1 MRIGKRIRQVLPDFG
16 VPAVMPATEPYPRR
30 LIEVDLPIAAVSDHA
45 RDGRSVHHGHITAIH
60 IWWAR
65 KPLPS
70 CRAAALAASLIDPLD
85 PACPESFKASARDV
99 LGQLYGAKIDEEE
112 ALRRGLLRL
121 VSDFASWQRAT
132 DPAFRDAARTLA
144 ASAHASLFESGPAF
158 LADPFCGGG
167 SIPLEGL
174 RLGATSYASDLN
186 PVATLISKVT
196 LEYVQRFGDKLFAEV
211 ERWGAQITR
220 QAKEELQR
228 FYPVA
233 LGQTPIAYISFRRIQ
248 CEGPTCGADVVLT
261 SKFHL
266 VRRGER
272 SIGLR
277 LASWDHLT
285 PRFEIAEGNLRS
297 FPEPTVR
304 RGAATCL
311 KCGYTIPVERVR
323 EQLTARSGGAP
334 SALLVAVAVGGPSGE
349 RSFRTPTDEDRAALV
364 AASKAVDELERA
376 ESGGLAELPN
386 EPLPPIGT
394 LGFRVQRYG
403 MVRWRDLFTPRQLLT
418 ITTLVRLVRDAMPE
432 DRAPN
437 GLGVAVR
444 SCLALAVDR
453 LCDHQNTGCSWNPSG
468 SALPHLFTRQALP
481 IIWDYGEANPL
492 ASSSGSWAGAV
503 EHVVRG
509 LRNAHVD
516 NHGADVGMA
525 SASHHPLPTDC
536 AHILITDPPYYDAIP
551 YADLSDFFYVWL
563 RRMLAADHPEL
574 FKTALVPRENEAIV
588 NPVAG
593 KDREYYRRIM
603 TEALAEAR
611 RVTRPDGIGVIIF
624 AHKSTSGWEDLLA
637 AMIDA
642 GWIITASWPIDTE
655 NATRLRARNSAVLG
669 SSIHL
674 VCRPR
679 EHRDGTLV
687 TETVGDWRDILSAL
701 PKRIAEWMPRLAR
714 EGIVGA
720 DAIFACLGPALE
732 LFSRFARVEKVS
744 GAVVPLEEYLEQVWA
759 TVSREALAMIFDEA
773 ETAGLEEDARITAM
787 WLWTLAGPGASASP
801 DGAEDEGA
809 TDDDAT
815 SEAGFSL
822 EYDAARKIAQ
832 GLGARL
838 EALAH
843 VVEVK
848 GETAR
853 LVAVAER
860 AKYLFGGAD
869 AAPVPKRAAKKVQL
883 SLFAE
888 LDQVA
893 EAQGWGEV
901 GAPKAGATTLDRVHQ
916 AMLLFASG
924 RGEAL
929 KRFLV
934 QEGVGQGLLFWKLG
948 QSFSALYPSGSD
960 EKRWIDGVLARK
972 KGLGFG

>member
-1 MRIGKRIRQVLPDFG
+1 MS
-16 VPAVMPATEPYPRR
+16 PAAATYPRR
-30 LIEVDLPIAAVSDHA
+30 LIEVDLPIAQVSECA

-70 CRAAALAASLIDPLD
+70 CRATSLAAALLDPAD
-85 PACPESFKASARDV
+85 PACPEEFRVRTREV
-99 LGQLYGAKIDEEE
+99 LGQLYGTRSTTAEDGES
-112 ALRRGLLRL
+112 LRRGLLRL
-121 VSDFASWQRAT
+121 VSDFASWQRAG
-132 DPAFRDAARTLA
+132 DQAFREAARALA
-144 ASAHASLFESGPAF
+144 SSAHAALFGGHGPAL

-174 RLGATSYASDLN
+174 RLGASAYASDLN

-196 LEYVQRFGDKLFAEV
+196 LEYVQRLGERLFTEV
-211 ERWGAQITR
+211 ERWGAVLGEQAR
-220 QAKEELQR
+220 QVLHR
-228 FYPVA
+228 FYPVVN
-233 LGQTPIAYISFRRIQ
+233 GQTPVVYMSFRRIQ
-248 CEGPTCGADVVLT
+248 CEGPKCGADVVLT

-266 VRRGER
+266 IRRGNR
-272 SIGLR
+272 SVGLR
-277 LASWDHLT
+277 LVGWDGPT

-311 KCGYTIPVERVR
+311 RCGYTIPVERVR
-323 EQLTARSGGAP
+323 EQLAARSGGAG
-334 SALLVAVAVGGPSGE
+334 SALLVAVAVGGMAGE
-349 RSFRTPTDEDRAALV
+349 RSFRQPTKEDLTAV
-364 AASKAVDELERA
+364 AAASEALRELERPD
-376 ESGGLAELPN
+376 SNGLSILPN

-418 ITTLVRLVRDAMPE
+418 ITTLVRLVRDAMPD
-432 DRAPN
+432 DREPN

-453 LCDHQNTGCSWNPSG
+453 LCDYQNTGCSWNPSG

-492 ASSSGSWAGAV
+492 ASSSGSWSGAV
-503 EHVVRG
+503 EHIVRG
-509 LRNAHVD
+509 LKNARVD
-516 NHGADVGMA
+516 SHGADVGMA

-536 AHILITDPPYYDAIP
+536 AHLLVTDPPYYDAIP

-563 RRMLAADHPEL
+563 RRMLGTDHPEL
-574 FKTALVPRENEAIV
+574 FRTELVPRDNECIV

-603 TEALAEAR
+603 TAALAEAR

-637 AMIDA
+637 AMLDA

-655 NATRLRARNSAVLG
+655 NASRLRARNSAVLG

-679 EHRDGTLV
+679 EYRDGRLITD
-687 TETVGDWRDILSAL
+687 TVGDWRDILAAL

-714 EGIVGA
+714 EGVVGA

-732 LFSRFARVEKVS
+732 LFSQYARVEKVS
-744 GAVVPLEEYLEQVWA
+744 GQVVQLEEYLEHVWA
-759 TVSREALAMIFDEA
+759 AVSREALSMIFDEA

-787 WLWTLAGPGASASP
+787 WLWTLASPGRGASAS
-801 DGAEDEGA
+801 DSVAS
-809 TDDDAT
+809 TDDTPTGEEAGSSDAL
-815 SEAGFSL
+815 ADGFSL

-838 EALAH
+838 DELSH

-848 GETAR
+848 GDEAR
-853 LVAVAER
+853 LLPVAER
-860 AKYLFGGAD
+860 TRYLFGKGEAL
-869 AAPVPKRAAKKVQL
+869 PAAKKAARTQL
-883 SLFAE
+883 ALFANLE
-888 LDQVA
+888 QAA
-893 EAQGWGEV
+893 EAQGWGEA
-901 GAPKAGATTLDRVHQ
+901 GAPKAGTTMLDRVHQ
-916 AMLLFASG
+916 AMLLFGWG
-924 RGEAL
+924 RGDAL

-934 QEGVGQGLLFWKLG
+934 EEGVGKQPQFWKLA
-948 QSFSALYPSGSD
+948 QSLSALYPSGTD
-960 EKRWIDGVLARK
+960 EKRWVDGVLARK

>member
-1 MRIGKRIRQVLPDFG
+1 ML
-16 VPAVMPATEPYPRR
+16 ATETYPRR
-30 LIEVDLPIAAVSDHA
+30 LIEVDLPIAQVSEHA
-45 RDGRSVHHGHITAIH
+45 RNGRSVHHGHITAIH

-70 CRAAALAASLIDPLD
+70 CRAAALAALLIDPLD
-85 PACPESFKASARDV
+85 PACPDAFKAQARDV
-99 LGQLYGAKIDEEE
+99 LGQLYGTPFSGDGEP
-112 ALRRGLLRL
+112 LRRGLLRL

-144 ASAHASLFESGPAF
+144 SSAHASLFDSGPSF

-196 LEYVQRFGDKLFAEV
+196 LEYVQQFGEQLFTEV
-211 ERWGAQITR
+211 ARWGTQITKQSR
-220 QAKEELQR
+220 EELQQ
-228 FYPVA
+228 FYPVGTGA
-233 LGQTPIAYISFRRIQ
+233 GAQMPVAYISFRRIQ
-248 CEGPTCGADVVLT
+248 CEGPRCGADVVLT

-266 VRRGER
+266 SRRGER
-272 SIGLR
+272 TIGLK
-277 LASWDHLT
+277 LAGWDGPT
-285 PRFEIAEGNLRS
+285 PRFEIAEGGLRS

-311 KCGYTIPVERVR
+311 KCGYTIPVEHVR

-334 SALLVAVAVGGPSGE
+334 SALLVAVALGGASGE
-349 RSFRTPTDEDRAALV
+349 RSFRAPTDEDRAALDAATKGV
-364 AASKAVDELERA
+364 AELER
-376 ESGGLAELPN
+376 SQGDELPS
-386 EPLPPIGT
+386 EPLPPVGT

-418 ITTLVRLVRDAMPE
+418 LTTLARLVREAMPE
-432 DRAPN
+432 DRTPN

-453 LCDHQNTGCSWNPSG
+453 LCDYQNTGCSWNPSG

-492 ASSSGSWAGAV
+492 ASSSGSWSGAV

-509 LRNAHVD
+509 LRNAHVTAGGY
-516 NHGADVGMA
+516 GADVGMA

-563 RRMLAADHPEL
+563 RRMLGSDHPEL

-588 NPVAG
+588 NSVAG
-593 KDREYYRRIM
+593 KDRDYYRRIM
-603 TEALAEAR
+603 TAALAEAR

-655 NATRLRARNSAVLG
+655 NASRLRARNSAVLG

-679 EHRDGTLV
+679 EHRDGRLIV
-687 TETVGDWRDILSAL
+687 DTVGDWRDILSAL
-701 PKRIAEWMPRLAR
+701 PTRIAEWMSRLAR
-714 EGIVGA
+714 DGIVGT
-720 DAIFACLGPALE
+720 DAIFACVGPALE
-732 LFSRFARVEKVS
+732 LFSRYARVEKVS
-744 GAVVPLEEYLEQVWA
+744 GTIVPLEEYLHQVWA
-759 TVSREALAMIFDEA
+759 TISREALAMIFDEA
-773 ETAGLEEDARITAM
+773 ETPGLEEDARITAM
-787 WLWTLAGPGASASP
+787 WLWALADPESSVASP
-801 DGAEDEGA
+801 TGDDERTRDDESADGEGA
-809 TDDDAT
+809 LP
-815 SEAGFSL
+815 GFSL
-822 EYDAARKIAQ
+822 EYDAAHRIAQ
-832 GLGARL
+832 ALGSRL
-838 EALAH
+838 EALDH
-843 VVEVK
+843 VVEVR
-848 GETAR
+848 GEVAR
-853 LVAVAER
+853 LLAVAER
-860 AKYLFGGAD
+860 TKYLFGGAD
-869 AAPVPKRAAKKVQL
+869 AVSAPKRSATKKYTSPSVELEHAAR
-883 SLFAE
+883 E
-888 LDQVA
+888 
-893 EAQGWGEV
+893 QGWGDV
-901 GAPKAGATTLDRVHQ
+901 GSPKPGTTSLDRVHQ

-934 QEGVGQGLLFWKLG
+934 QEGVGQGRLFWKLA
-948 QSFSALYPSGSD
+948 QSLSALYPSGSD
-960 EKRWIDGVLARK
+960 EKRWVDGVLARK

>member
-1 MRIGKRIRQVLPDFG
+1 MSV
-16 VPAVMPATEPYPRR
+16 AAETYPRR
-30 LIEVDLPIAAVSDHA
+30 LIEVDLPITTVSEHA

-70 CRAAALAASLIDPLD
+70 CRAVTLAALLIDPLD
-85 PACPESFKASARDV
+85 PACPEAFKTIARDV
-99 LGQLYGAKIDEEE
+99 LDRLYKTNVARDDES
-112 ALRRGLLRL
+112 LRRSLLRL

-132 DPAFRDAARTLA
+132 DPAFQHAARTLA
-144 ASAHASLFESGPAF
+144 SSAHSSLFESEPWF

-174 RLGATSYASDLN
+174 RLGAMVYASDLN

-196 LEYVQRFGDKLFAEV
+196 LEYVQRFGDRLFAEV
-211 ERWGAQITR
+211 ERWGALITR

-228 FYPVA
+228 FYPVVD
-233 LGQTPIAYISFRRIQ
+233 GQIPIAYISFRRIQ
-248 CEGPTCGADVVLT
+248 CEGPRCGADVVLT

-266 VRRGER
+266 SRRGER

-277 LASWDHLT
+277 LAGWDGQT
-285 PRFEIAEGNLRS
+285 PRFEIVEGNLRS

-323 EQLTARSGGAP
+323 EQLSARSGGAP
-334 SALLVAVAVGGPSGE
+334 SALLVAVALGGPSGE
-349 RSFRTPTDEDRAALV
+349 RSFRAPTDEDLAALA
-364 AASKAVDELERA
+364 AASKAVYEIERA
-376 ESGGLAELPN
+376 GGDGLSDLPN
-386 EPLPPIGT
+386 ESLPPIGT

-418 ITTLVRLVRDAMPE
+418 ITTLVRFVREAMSE
-432 DRAPN
+432 DRTPN

-453 LCDHQNTGCSWNPSG
+453 LCDYQNTACSWNPSG
-468 SALPHLFTRQALP
+468 STLPHLFTRQALP

-516 NHGADVGMA
+516 THGADVGMA

-536 AHILITDPPYYDAIP
+536 AHLLVTDPPYYDAIP

-588 NPVAG
+588 NPVTG
-593 KDREYYRRIM
+593 KDRDYYCRIM
-603 TEALAEAR
+603 TAALAEAR

-624 AHKSTSGWEDLLA
+624 AHKSTTGWEDLLE
-637 AMIDA
+637 AMIEA

-655 NATRLRARNSAVLG
+655 NASRLRARNSAVFG
-669 SSIHL
+669 PSIHL

-679 EHRDGTLV
+679 EHRDGRLV
-687 TETVGDWRDILSAL
+687 TDTVGDWRDILSAL
-701 PKRIAEWMPRLAR
+701 PKRIAEWMPRLVR
-714 EGIVGA
+714 GGIVGS

-732 LFSRFARVEKVS
+732 IFSRFARVEKVS
-744 GAVVPLEEYLEQVWA
+744 GALVRLEEYLEQVWA
-759 TVSREALAMIFDEA
+759 TVFREALAMIFNEA
-773 ETAGLEEDARITAM
+773 ETAGLEEDARLTAM
-787 WLWTLAGPGASASP
+787 WLWTLAGPASSATSKES
-801 DGAEDEGA
+801 EDEGA
-809 TDDDAT
+809 VDDDAG
-815 SEAGFSL
+815 SETVLAGFSL
-822 EYDAARKIAQ
+822 ECDVARKIAR
-832 GLGARL
+832 GLGARI
-838 EALAH
+838 EALDH

-853 LVAVAER
+853 LLAVAER
-860 AKYLFGGAD
+860 AKHLFGSAD
-869 AAPVPKRAAKKVQL
+869 APPSPKRSSKRKQMT
-883 SLFAE
+883 LFAE
-888 LDQVA
+888 LQQA
-893 EAQGWGEV
+893 AAAQGWDDV

-916 AMLLFASG
+916 AMLLFVSG
-924 RGEAL
+924 RGETL
-929 KRFLV
+929 RRFLM
-934 QEGVGQGLLFWKLG
+934 QESVGQSPLFWKLAR
-948 QSFSALYPSGSD
+948 SLSALYPNGSE
-960 EKRWIDGVLARK
+960 EKRWSEGVLAHR
-972 KGLGFG
+972 KGLGFE

>member
-1 MRIGKRIRQVLPDFG
+1 MSDG
-16 VPAVMPATEPYPRR
+16 AETYPRR
-30 LIEVDLPIAAVSDHA
+30 LIEVDLPIAQVSACA

-85 PACPESFKASARDV
+85 PACPEAFKIRARDV
-99 LGQLYGAKIDEEE
+99 LGQLYGAKIEDDGDG
-112 ALRRGLLRL
+112 LRRGLLRF
-121 VSDFASWQRAT
+121 VADFASWRRAN
-132 DPAFRDAARTLA
+132 DPAFREAARTLVS
-144 ASAHASLFESGPAF
+144 SAHASLFESGPAF

-174 RLGATSYASDLN
+174 RLGISAYASELN
-186 PVATLISKVT
+186 PVATLISKIT
-196 LEYVQRFGDKLFAEV
+196 LEYAQRFGDRLFNDV
-211 ERWGAQITR
+211 QRCGVQIAQR
-220 QAKEELQR
+220 ARDELQR
-228 FYPVA
+228 FYPVVD
-233 LGQTPIAYISFRRIQ
+233 GQVPVAYISFRRIQ
-248 CEGPTCGADVVLT
+248 CEGPRCGADVVLT

-266 VRRGER
+266 ARRGER

-277 LASWDHLT
+277 LASWDGPT
-285 PRFEIAEGNLRS
+285 PRFEIAEGNARL

-311 KCGYTIPVERVR
+311 KCGYTHPVERVR
-323 EQLTARSGGAP
+323 DQLSARHGGAP
-334 SALLVAVAVGGPSGE
+334 SALLVAVALGGPSGE
-349 RSFRTPTDEDRAALV
+349 RSFRVPTDDDHAALARAAEAV
-364 AASKAVDELERA
+364 ASRERL
-376 ESGGLAELPN
+376 GRDGLSELPN
-386 EPLPPIGT
+386 EALPPIGT

-418 ITTLVRLVRDAMPE
+418 ITTLVRLVRETLPD
-432 DRAPN
+432 DRTPN

-453 LCDHQNTGCSWNPSG
+453 LCDYQNTGCSWNPSG

-492 ASSSGSWAGAV
+492 ASSSGSWSGAV
-503 EHVVRG
+503 DHVVRG
-509 LRNAHVD
+509 LRNARVD
-516 NHGADVGMA
+516 TRGADVGMA

-536 AHILITDPPYYDAIP
+536 AHLLVTDPPYYDAIP

-574 FKTALVPRENEAIV
+574 FKTELVPREDEAIV

-593 KDREYYRRIM
+593 KDRDYYRRIM
-603 TEALAEAR
+603 TAALAEAR

-624 AHKSTSGWEDLLA
+624 AHKSTTGWEDLLA

-655 NATRLRARNSAVLG
+655 NASRLRARNSAVLG

-679 EHRDGTLV
+679 EHRDGSLV
-687 TETVGDWRDILSAL
+687 TDTVGDWRDILAAL
-701 PKRIAEWMPRLAR
+701 PRRIGEWMPRLAR

-744 GAVVPLEEYLEQVWA
+744 GTVVPLEEYLEQVWA

-787 WLWTLAGPGASASP
+787 WLWTLAGSGAS
-801 DGAEDEGA
+801 G
-809 TDDDAT
+809 T
-815 SEAGFSL
+815 SEASEEEAPSDEDASDGALPGFSL

-838 EALAH
+838 EALDH

-853 LVAVAER
+853 LLAVSER
-860 AKYLFGGAD
+860 AKHLFGASDGAQ
-869 AAPVPKRAAKKVQL
+869 ALRRSTKKKQMP
-883 SLFAE
+883 LFAD
-888 LDQVA
+888 LDHAA
-893 EAQGWGEV
+893 EAQGWGNA
-901 GAPKAGATTLDRVHQ
+901 GAPIAGATTLDRVHQ

-924 RGEAL
+924 RGDAL
-929 KRFLV
+929 KRFV
-934 QEGVGQGLLFWKLG
+934 MQDGVGHGPLFWKLA
-948 QSFSALYPSGSD
+948 QSFSALYPAGSD
-960 EKRWIDGVLARK
+960 EKRWVDGVLARK

>member
-1 MRIGKRIRQVLPDFG
+1 MN
-16 VPAVMPATEPYPRR
+16 AVAETYPRR
-30 LIEVDLPIAAVSDHA
+30 LIEVDLPIASVSEHA
-45 RDGRSVHHGHITAIH
+45 RNGRSVHHGHITAIH

-85 PACPESFKASARDV
+85 PACPEAFKTSAREV
-99 LGQLYGAKIDEEE
+99 LSQLYGMTFDNDGEG
-112 ALRRGLLRL
+112 LRRGLLRL
-121 VSDFASWQRAT
+121 VSDFASWKRAT
-132 DPAFRDAARTLA
+132 DAVFLDAARTLA
-144 ASAHASLFESGPAF
+144 SSAHASLFESGPSF

-186 PVATLISKVT
+186 PVATLISKVS

-211 ERWGAQITR
+211 ERCGEQITR

-228 FYPVA
+228 FYPVID
-233 LGQTPIAYISFRRIQ
+233 GQMPIAYISFRRIQ
-248 CEGPTCGADVVLT
+248 CEGPKCGADVVLT

-266 VRRGER
+266 SRRGER

-277 LASWDHLT
+277 LAGWDGPT
-285 PRFEIAEGNLRS
+285 PLFEIAEGNLSS

-304 RGAATCL
+304 RGASTCL

-323 EQLTARSGGAP
+323 EQLSARSGGAP

-349 RSFRTPTDEDRAALV
+349 RSFRAPTDEDHAALA
-364 AASKAVDELERA
+364 AASKAVAKLDRA
-376 ESGGLAELPN
+376 GTDGLSELPN

-418 ITTLVRLVRDAMPE
+418 ITTLVRLVRETMPE
-432 DRAPN
+432 DRTPS

-453 LCDHQNTGCSWNPSG
+453 LCDYQNTGCSWNPSG

-516 NHGADVGMA
+516 THGADVGMA

-563 RRMLAADHPEL
+563 RRMLASDHPEL

-593 KDREYYRRIM
+593 KDRDYYRRIM
-603 TEALAEAR
+603 TAALGEAR

-655 NATRLRARNSAVLG
+655 NASRLRARNSAVLG

-679 EHRDGTLV
+679 EHRDGRLV
-687 TETVGDWRDILSAL
+687 TDTVGDWRDILSAL

-773 ETAGLEEDARITAM
+773 ETTGLEEDARITAM
-787 WLWTLAGPGASASP
+787 WLWTLAGTGSSASS
-801 DGAEDEGA
+801 DGSEDEGPA
-809 TDDDAT
+809 DDDGLD
-815 SEAGFSL
+815 SEAALAGFSL

-838 EALAH
+838 EALDH

-848 GETAR
+848 GVTAR
-853 LVAVAER
+853 LFAVAER
-860 AKYLFGGAD
+860 TKYLFGGAD
-869 AAPVPKRAAKKVQL
+869 AAPVPKRSTKKKQL
-883 SLFAE
+883 TLFAE
-888 LDQVA
+888 LEQAA
-893 EAQGWGEV
+893 EAQGWGDV
-901 GAPKAGATTLDRVHQ
+901 GAPRAGATTLDRVHQ

-929 KRFLV
+929 RRFLV
-934 QEGVGQGLLFWKLG
+934 QEGVGQGPLFWKLA
-948 QSFSALYPSGSD
+948 QSLSALYPGGCD
-960 EKRWIDGVLARK
+960 EKRWVDGVLARK

>member
-1 MRIGKRIRQVLPDFG
+1 ML
-16 VPAVMPATEPYPRR
+16 ATETYPRR
-30 LIEVDLPIAAVSDHA
+30 LIEVDLPIATVSGHA

-70 CRAAALAASLIDPLD
+70 CRAALLAASLIDPLD
-85 PACPESFKASARDV
+85 PGCPAAFKQQARNV
-99 LGQLYGAKIDEEE
+99 LGQLYGMDLEADGE

-121 VSDFASWQRAT
+121 VADFAAWQRAT
-132 DPAFRDAARTLA
+132 DPAFRHAARALA
-144 ASAHASLFESGPAF
+144 SSAHAALFETGPSF

-196 LEYVQRFGDKLFAEV
+196 LEYVQRFGETLFTEV
-211 ERWGAQITR
+211 ERWGAEIAR
-220 QAKEELQR
+220 EVNEDLR
-228 FYPVA
+228 HLYPVVD
-233 LGQTPIAYISFRRIQ
+233 GQQPVAYISFRRIQ
-248 CEGPTCGADVVLT
+248 CEGPRCGADVVLT

-266 VRRGER
+266 SRRGDR
-272 SIGLR
+272 SVGLR
-277 LASWDHLT
+277 LVGWDGPT
-285 PRFEIAEGNLRS
+285 PRFEITEGNLRA
-297 FPEPTVR
+297 FPDPTVR

-311 KCGYTIPVERVR
+311 KCGYTIPVEHVR
-323 EQLTARSGGAP
+323 EQLSSRAGGAA
-334 SALLVAVAVGGPSGE
+334 SSLLVAVAVDGSSGE
-349 RSFRTPTDEDRAALV
+349 RLFRAPADVDYAALLT
-364 AASKAVDELERA
+364 ASKSLAQLETA
-376 ESGGLAELPN
+376 EGDGLSELPN
-386 EPLPPIGT
+386 ESLPPIGT

-418 ITTLVRLVRDAMPE
+418 ITTLVRLVREAMPN

-453 LCDHQNTGCSWNPSG
+453 LCDYQNTGCSWNPSG

-509 LRNAHVD
+509 LRNAHVTAPGSPQGE
-516 NHGADVGMA
+516 HGADVGLA

-551 YADLSDFFYVWL
+551 YGDLSDFFYVWL

-574 FKTALVPRENEAIV
+574 FKTTLVPRENEAIV

-593 KDREYYRRIM
+593 KDRGYYRRIM
-603 TEALAEAR
+603 TAALAEAR
-611 RVTRPDGIGVIIF
+611 RVTRPDGVGVIIF

-655 NATRLRARNSAVLG
+655 NASRLRARNSAVLG

-679 EHRDGTLV
+679 EHRDGRLITD
-687 TETVGDWRDILSAL
+687 TVGDWRDILAAL
-701 PKRIAEWMPRLAR
+701 PKRISEWMPRLAR

-759 TVSREALAMIFDEA
+759 AVSREALSMIFNEA

-787 WLWTLAGPGASASP
+787 WLWTLAGAAAASSEGTEDADSI
-801 DGAEDEGA
+801 DEGA
-809 TDDDAT
+809 GGDSAM
-815 SEAGFSL
+815 AGFSL

-838 EALAH
+838 EALNQ

-848 GETAR
+848 GATAR

-860 AKYLFGGAD
+860 ANVLFGGTD
-869 AAPVPKRAAKKVQL
+869 AVQAPRRASKKRQM

-888 LDQVA
+888 LD
-893 EAQGWGEV
+893 EAARSQGWGDV
-901 GAPKAGATTLDRVHQ
+901 GTPRAGATTLDRVHQ

-934 QEGVGQGLLFWKLG
+934 DEGVGQGPLFWKLA
-948 QSFSALYPSGSD
+948 QSLSALYPSGSD
-960 EKRWIDGVLARK
+960 EKRWVDGVLARK
-972 KGLGFG
+972 KGFGFG

>member
-1 MRIGKRIRQVLPDFG
+1 MM
-16 VPAVMPATEPYPRR
+16 AATETYPRR
-30 LIEVDLPIAAVSDHA
+30 LIEVDLPIAAVSEHA

-85 PACPESFKASARDV
+85 PACPEVFKTSAREV
-99 LGQLYGAKIDEEE
+99 LGQLYGTKVDGDGEG
-112 ALRRGLLRL
+112 LRRGLLRL

-132 DPAFRDAARTLA
+132 DPAFRGAARKLVSA
-144 ASAHASLFESGPAF
+144 AHASLFDSGPPL

-196 LEYVQRFGDKLFAEV
+196 LEYVQRFGEQLFAEV
-211 ERWGAQITR
+211 ERWGVQITQR
-220 QAKEELQR
+220 AKDELQR
-228 FYPVA
+228 FYPVVD
-233 LGQTPIAYISFRRIQ
+233 GRVPVAYISFRRIQ
-248 CEGPTCGADVVLT
+248 CEGPKCGADVVLT

-266 VRRGER
+266 SRRGER

-277 LASWDHLT
+277 LAGWSGPT

-323 EQLTARSGGAP
+323 EQLSARSGGAP
-334 SALLVAVAVGGPSGE
+334 SALLVAVALGGSTGE
-349 RSFRTPTDEDRAALV
+349 RSFRAPTDEDRAALA
-364 AASKAVDELERA
+364 AASKAVAKLDGA
-376 ESGGLAELPN
+376 GSDGLSELPN
-386 EPLPPIGT
+386 ESLPPIGT

-418 ITTLVRLVRDAMPE
+418 ITALVRLVREAMPE

-453 LCDHQNTGCSWNPSG
+453 LCDYQNTGCSWNPSG

-503 EHVVRG
+503 QHVIRG

-516 NHGADVGMA
+516 THGADVGMA

-536 AHILITDPPYYDAIP
+536 AHLLVTDPPYYDAIP

-574 FKTALVPRENEAIV
+574 FQTDLVPRENEAIV
-588 NPVAG
+588 NPIAG
-593 KDREYYRRIM
+593 KDRDYYRRIM
-603 TEALAEAR
+603 TAALAEAR

-655 NATRLRARNSAVLG
+655 NASRLRARNSAVLG

-679 EHRDGTLV
+679 EHRDGRLV
-687 TETVGDWRDILSAL
+687 TDTVGDWRDILSAL

-744 GAVVPLEEYLEQVWA
+744 GAIVPLEEYLEQVWA

-773 ETAGLEEDARITAM
+773 ETTGLEEDARITAM
-787 WLWTLAGPGASASP
+787 WLWTLAGPGSSTP
-801 DGAEDEGA
+801 SDGSEDERAAEDDN
-809 TDDDAT
+809 TDNEAAL
-815 SEAGFSL
+815 AGFCL

-838 EALAH
+838 EALDH
-843 VVEVK
+843 VVEVR

-853 LVAVAER
+853 LLAVAER
-860 AKYLFGGAD
+860 AKYLFGGAE
-869 AAPVPKRAAKKVQL
+869 AAPAPKRSSKKKQMT
-883 SLFAE
+883 LFAE
-888 LDQVA
+888 LEEAA
-893 EAQGWGEV
+893 EAQGWGDV

-934 QEGVGQGLLFWKLG
+934 QEGVGQGPLFWKLA

-960 EKRWIDGVLARK
+960 EKRWVDGVLARK

>member
-1 MRIGKRIRQVLPDFG
+1 ML
-16 VPAVMPATEPYPRR
+16 AAETYPRR
-30 LIEVDLPIAAVSDHA
+30 LIEVDLPIATVSQHA

-85 PACPESFKASARDV
+85 PACPESFKTSAREV
-99 LGQLYGAKIDEEE
+99 LGQLYGTTLNGDGA

-121 VSDFASWQRAT
+121 VSDFASWRRAT

-144 ASAHASLFESGPAF
+144 SSAHASLFEGGPPF

-211 ERWGAQITR
+211 ERWGAQIMR
-220 QAKEELQR
+220 HAKDELQR
-228 FYPVA
+228 FYPVVD
-233 LGQTPIAYISFRRIQ
+233 GRMPVAYISFRRIQ
-248 CEGPTCGADVVLT
+248 CEGPKCGADVVLT

-266 VRRGER
+266 SRRGER

-277 LASWDHLT
+277 VAGWDGST
-285 PRFEIAEGNLRS
+285 PRFEIADGNLRS

-323 EQLTARSGGAP
+323 EQLSARLGGAP
-334 SALLVAVAVGGPSGE
+334 SALLVAVAVGGPAGE
-349 RSFRTPTDEDRAALV
+349 RSFRAASEQDRAALAAAAGAV
-364 AASKAVDELERA
+364 AELERA
-376 ESGGLAELPN
+376 GIDGLSELPN
-386 EPLPPIGT
+386 ESLPPIGT

-418 ITTLVRLVRDAMPE
+418 ITTLVRLVREAMPE
-432 DRAPN
+432 DRTPN

-453 LCDHQNTGCSWNPSG
+453 LCDYQNTGCSWNPSG

-516 NHGADVGMA
+516 THGADVGMA

-603 TEALAEAR
+603 TAALAEAR

-655 NATRLRARNSAVLG
+655 NASRLRARNSAVLG

-679 EHRDGTLV
+679 EHRDGRLV
-687 TETVGDWRDILSAL
+687 TDTVGDWRDILSAL

-744 GAVVPLEEYLEQVWA
+744 GAIVPLEEYLEQVWA
-759 TVSREALAMIFDEA
+759 TVSREALAMIFNEA
-773 ETAGLEEDARITAM
+773 ETTGLEEDARITAM
-787 WLWTLAGPGASASP
+787 WLWTLAGPGSSTASDPSEEEGPSDHGEDA
-801 DGAEDEGA
+801 DGAL
-809 TDDDAT
+809 
-815 SEAGFSL
+815 AGFSL

-838 EALAH
+838 EALEH
-843 VVEVK
+843 VAEVR
-848 GETAR
+848 GEAAR
-853 LVAVAER
+853 LLAVAER
-860 AKYLFGGAD
+860 TKYLFGGD
-869 AAPVPKRAAKKVQL
+869 AVPAAKRTSKKKQM
-883 SLFAE
+883 SLFSE
-888 LDQVA
+888 LDQAA
-893 EAQGWGEV
+893 EAQGWGDV
-901 GAPKAGATTLDRVHQ
+901 GAPRVGATTLDRVHQ

-934 QEGVGQGLLFWKLG
+934 QEGVGQGPLFWKLA

-960 EKRWIDGVLARK
+960 EKRWVDGVLARK

>member
-1 MRIGKRIRQVLPDFG
+1 MM
-16 VPAVMPATEPYPRR
+16 AATETYPRR
-30 LIEVDLPIAAVSDHA
+30 LIEVDLPIATVSEHA

-70 CRAAALAASLIDPLD
+70 CRAAALAALLIDPLD
-85 PACPESFKASARDV
+85 PACPEAFKTSARDV
-99 LGQLYGAKIDEEE
+99 LGQLYGTRVDGDDEG
-112 ALRRGLLRL
+112 LRRGLLRL

-132 DPAFRDAARTLA
+132 DPAYRDAARTLA
-144 ASAHASLFESGPAF
+144 SSAHASLFESGPSF

-174 RLGATSYASDLN
+174 RLGAASYASDLN

-196 LEYVQRFGDKLFAEV
+196 LEYVQRFGDKLFAAV
-211 ERWGAQITR
+211 GQWGARITQ
-220 QAKEELQR
+220 QAKQELQR
-228 FYPVA
+228 FYPVVD
-233 LGQTPIAYISFRRIQ
+233 GQMPVAYISFRRIQ
-248 CEGPTCGADVVLT
+248 CEGPKCGADVVLT

-266 VRRGER
+266 SRRGER

-277 LASWDHLT
+277 LAGWDGPT

-297 FPEPTVR
+297 FLGPTVR

-323 EQLTARSGGAP
+323 EQLSTRSGGAP
-334 SALLVAVAVGGPSGE
+334 SALLVAVALGGPSGE
-349 RSFRTPTDEDRAALV
+349 RSFRAPTDEDRAALA
-364 AASKAVDELERA
+364 AASNAVAELERTR
-376 ESGGLAELPN
+376 SDDLPG

-418 ITTLVRLVRDAMPE
+418 LTTLARLVRESMPD
-432 DRAPN
+432 DRTPN

-453 LCDHQNTGCSWNPSG
+453 LCDYQNTGCSWNPSG

-492 ASSSGSWAGAV
+492 ASSSGSWTGAV
-503 EHVVRG
+503 EHVARG

-516 NHGADVGMA
+516 THGADVGMA

-536 AHILITDPPYYDAIP
+536 AHLLVTDPPYYDAIP

-563 RRMLAADHPEL
+563 RRMLGADHPEL
-574 FKTALVPRENEAIV
+574 FKTALVPREDEAIV
-588 NPVAG
+588 NPIAG
-593 KDREYYRRIM
+593 KDRDYYRRIM
-603 TEALAEAR
+603 TAALAEAR

-637 AMIDA
+637 AMIAA

-655 NATRLRARNSAVLG
+655 NASRLHVRNSAVLG

-679 EHRDGTLV
+679 EHRDGRLITD
-687 TETVGDWRDILSAL
+687 TVGDWRDILSAL
-701 PKRIAEWMPRLAR
+701 PKRITEWMPRLAR

-720 DAIFACLGPALE
+720 DAIFACIGPALE
-732 LFSRFARVEKVS
+732 LFSRYARVEKVS
-744 GAVVPLEEYLEQVWA
+744 GAIVPLDEYLEQVWA
-759 TVSREALAMIFDEA
+759 TVSREALAMIFNEA

-787 WLWTLAGPGASASP
+787 WLWTLAGPGSSATSE
-801 DGAEDEGA
+801 GAEDEPI
-809 TDDDAT
+809 DDDGGGDDAL
-815 SEAGFSL
+815 AGFSL
-822 EYDAARKIAQ
+822 EYDAAQKIAQ

-838 EALAH
+838 EALDH
-843 VVEVK
+843 IVEVK

-853 LVAVAER
+853 LLAVAER
-860 AKYLFGGAD
+860 TNHLFGGAD
-869 AAPVPKRAAKKVQL
+869 AAPAPKRLSKKKQMTI
-883 SLFAE
+883 FAE
-888 LDQVA
+888 LDHAA
-893 EAQGWGEV
+893 EEQGWSDV
-901 GAPKAGATTLDRVHQ
+901 GAPKAGATTIDRVHQ

-934 QEGVGQGLLFWKLG
+934 QEGVGQSPLFWKLV

-960 EKRWIDGVLARK
+960 EKRWVDGVLARK

>member
-1 MRIGKRIRQVLPDFG
+1 MTP
-16 VPAVMPATEPYPRR
+16 PTATYPRR
-30 LIEVDLPIAAVSDHA
+30 LIEVDLPIAQVSAHA
-45 RDGRSVHHGHITAIH
+45 RHGRSVHHGHITAIH

-70 CRAAALAASLIDPLD
+70 CRAAALAAALIDPLD
-85 PACPESFKASARDV
+85 PACPDAFKARACEV
-99 LGQLYGAKIDEEE
+99 LGQLYGTALGGDGED
-112 ALRRGLLRL
+112 LRRGLLRL
-121 VSDFASWQRAT
+121 VADFASWQRAT
-132 DPAFRDAARTLA
+132 DPDYRNAARVLA
-144 ASAHASLFESGPAF
+144 AAAHAALFDSGGPAF

-174 RLGATSYASDLN
+174 RLGATAYASDLN
-186 PVATLISKVT
+186 PVATLITKVT
-196 LEYVQRFGDKLFAEV
+196 LEYVQRFGEQLFTEV
-211 ERWGAQITR
+211 ERWGAQLANQLR
-220 QAKEELQR
+220 DALQQY
-228 FYPVA
+228 YPVSE
-233 LGQTPIAYISFRRIQ
+233 GQRPVAYISFRRIR

-266 VRRGER
+266 ARRGER
-272 SIGLR
+272 TIGLR
-277 LASWDHLT
+277 LAGWDGPT
-285 PRFEIAEGNLRS
+285 PRLEIAEGGMHA
-297 FPEPTVR
+297 FPAPTVR

-311 KCGYTIPVERVR
+311 KCGFTIPVERVR
-323 EQLTARSGGAP
+323 EQLAARAGGAA
-334 SALLVAVAVGGPSGE
+334 SALLVAVALDGAAGE
-349 RSFRTPTDEDRAALV
+349 RAFRAPTEADRAAV
-364 AASKAVDELERA
+364 AAAAAAVAALEHTQPDA
-376 ESGGLAELPN
+376 LPR

-418 ITTLVRLVRDAMPE
+418 LTTLARLVREVMP
-432 DRAPN
+432 DDHTRN

-453 LCDHQNTGCSWNPSG
+453 LCDYHNTGCSWNPSG
-468 SALPHLFTRQALP
+468 AALPHLFTRQALP

-492 ASSSGSWAGAV
+492 AASSGSWAGAV
-503 EHVVRG
+503 DHVVRG
-509 LRNAHVD
+509 LRNAHVTAD
-516 NHGADVGMA
+516 SPPGDHGADVGMA

-563 RRMLAADHPEL
+563 RRMLAPDHPEL
-574 FKTALVPRENEAIV
+574 FTTALVPREDEAIV
-588 NPVAG
+588 NPAAG
-593 KDREYYRRIM
+593 KDQDHYRRIM
-603 TEALAEAR
+603 TAALAEAR

-655 NATRLRARNSAVLG
+655 NASRLRARSSAVLG

-679 EHRDGTLV
+679 EHRDGRLV
-687 TETVGDWRDILSAL
+687 TDTVGDWRDILAAL
-701 PKRIAEWMPRLAR
+701 PPRIAAWMPRLAC

-720 DAIFACLGPALE
+720 DALFACLGPALE
-732 LFSRFARVEKVS
+732 LFSRYARVEKVS
-744 GAVVPLEEYLEQVWA
+744 GAVVPLAEYLEQVWA

-773 ETAGLEEDARITAM
+773 VTAGLEADARITAM
-787 WLWTLAGPGASASP
+787 WLWTLAGPGATGTGGEADDDGAVT
-801 DGAEDEGA
+801 DGAEGEA
-809 TDDDAT
+809 AL
-815 SEAGFSL
+815 AGFSL

-838 EALAH
+838 EALDH

-848 GETAR
+848 AGTAR
-853 LVAVAER
+853 LLPVAER
-860 AKYLFGGAD
+860 APYLFGLAG
-869 AAPVPKRAAKKVQL
+869 APVPRRASPRPQL
-883 SLFAE
+883 ALFAD
-888 LDQVA
+888 LA
-893 EAQGWGEV
+893 HAAAAQGWGDA
-901 GAPKAGATTLDRVHQ
+901 GAPVAGTTTLDRVHQ
-916 AMLLFASG
+916 AMLLFAAG

-934 QEGVGQGLLFWKLG
+934 VDGVGQGPLFWKLA
-948 QSFSALYPSGSD
+948 QALSALYPGASD
-960 EKRWIDGVLARK
+960 EKRWVDGLLARK

>member
-1 MRIGKRIRQVLPDFG
+1 MM
-16 VPAVMPATEPYPRR
+16 AETATYPRR
-30 LIEVDLPIAAVSDHA
+30 LIEVDLPIAKVSEHA
-45 RDGRSVHHGHITAIH
+45 RNGRSVHHGHITAIH

-85 PACPESFKASARDV
+85 PACPEAFKTSARDV
-99 LGQLYGAKIDEEE
+99 LGQLYGTKVEGGGEG
-112 ALRRGLLRL
+112 LRRGLLRL

-132 DPAFRDAARTLA
+132 DPAFRAAARALA
-144 ASAHASLFESGPAF
+144 SSAHASLFEGGPSF

-196 LEYVQRFGDKLFAEV
+196 LEYVQRFGDTLFTEV
-211 ERWGAQITR
+211 ERWGAHITEHV
-220 QAKEELQR
+220 KEELGR
-228 FYPVA
+228 FYPVGPEPG
-233 LGQTPIAYISFRRIQ
+233 GQTPVAYISFRRIQ
-248 CEGPTCGADVVLT
+248 CEGPKCGADVVLT

-266 VRRGER
+266 SRRGAR

-277 LASWDHLT
+277 VAGWDGPT
-285 PRFEIAEGNLRS
+285 PRFEVAEGDLRS

-311 KCGYTIPVERVR
+311 KCGYTVPVEHVR
-323 EQLTARSGGAP
+323 EQLSARSGGAP
-334 SALLVAVAVGGPSGE
+334 TALLVAVALGGPAGE
-349 RSFRTPTDEDRAALV
+349 RSFRAPTDQDRAAV
-364 AASKAVDELERA
+364 AAASKAVTKLER
-376 ESGGLAELPN
+376 EGNEGLSDLPN
-386 EPLPPIGT
+386 ESLPPIGT

-418 ITTLVRLVRDAMPE
+418 ITTLVRLVREAMPQ
-432 DRAPN
+432 DRTPN

-453 LCDHQNTGCSWNPSG
+453 LCDYQNTGCSWNPSG

-563 RRMLAADHPEL
+563 RRMLAGDHPEL
-574 FKTALVPRENEAIV
+574 FRTALVPREDEAIV

-593 KDREYYRRIM
+593 KDRDYYRRIM
-603 TEALAEAR
+603 TASLAEAR
-611 RVTRPDGIGVIIF
+611 RVTRPDGIGVVIF

-655 NATRLRARNSAVLG
+655 NASRLRARNSAVLG

-674 VCRPR
+674 ICRPR
-679 EHRDGTLV
+679 EHRDGRLV
-687 TETVGDWRDILSAL
+687 TDTVGDWRDILSAL
-701 PKRIAEWMPRLAR
+701 PKRIAEWMPRLSR

-744 GAVVPLEEYLEQVWA
+744 GAIVPLEEYLEQVWA
-759 TVSREALAMIFDEA
+759 TVSREALSMIFNQA
-773 ETAGLEEDARITAM
+773 ETVGLEEDARITAM
-787 WLWTLAGPGASASP
+787 WLWTLAGPGSASSP
-801 DGAEDEGA
+801 DDEESEGPAEEDTEAEGPL
-809 TDDDAT
+809 
-815 SEAGFSL
+815 EGFSL

-848 GETAR
+848 GQTAR
-853 LVAVAER
+853 LLGVAER
-860 AKYLFGGAD
+860 TKYLFAGAESS
-869 AAPVPKRAAKKVQL
+869 PLRTRGSKKKQM

-888 LDQVA
+888 LEEAA
-893 EAQGWGEV
+893 EAQGWGDV

-916 AMLLFASG
+916 AMLVFASG
-924 RGEAL
+924 RGETL
-929 KRFLV
+929 RRFLV
-934 QEGVGQGLLFWKLG
+934 QEGVGQSPLFWKLA
-948 QSFSALYPSGSD
+948 QSFSALYPGGSD
-960 EKRWIDGVLARK
+960 EKRWVDGVLNRK

>member
-1 MRIGKRIRQVLPDFG
+1 MM
-16 VPAVMPATEPYPRR
+16 AATETYPRR
-30 LIEVDLPIAAVSDHA
+30 LIEVDLPIATVSEHA

-85 PACPESFKASARDV
+85 PACPESFKTSARDV
-99 LGQLYGAKIDEEE
+99 LGRLYGRVDGDGE

-132 DPAFRDAARTLA
+132 DPSFREAARTLA
-144 ASAHASLFESGPAF
+144 SSAHSSLFDGGPTF

-196 LEYVQRFGDKLFAEV
+196 LEYVQRFGERLFTEV
-211 ERWGAQITR
+211 ERWGTRITE
-220 QAKEELQR
+220 QARKELQQ
-228 FYPVA
+228 FYPAASGPMPV
-233 LGQTPIAYISFRRIQ
+233 AYISFRRIQ
-248 CEGPTCGADVVLT
+248 CEGPKCGADVVLT

-266 VRRGER
+266 SRRGAR

-277 LASWDHLT
+277 LAGWDGAT
-285 PRFEIAEGNLRS
+285 PRFDVGEGDSRS

-311 KCGYTIPVERVR
+311 KCGYTTPVERVR
-323 EQLTARSGGAP
+323 ELLSARSGGAP
-334 SALLVAVAVGGPSGE
+334 SSLLVAVALGGASGE
-349 RSFRTPTDEDRAALV
+349 RSFRVPTKEDRAAL
-364 AASKAVDELERA
+364 AAAAKAVARLEREGHA
-376 ESGGLAELPN
+376 GLSALPN
-386 EPLPPIGT
+386 ESLPPIGT

-418 ITTLVRLVRDAMPE
+418 ITTLVRLVRETMPE
-432 DRAPN
+432 DRTPN

-444 SCLALAVDR
+444 ACLALAVDR
-453 LCDHQNTGCSWNPSG
+453 VCDYQNTGCSWNPSG

-509 LRNAHVD
+509 LRNARVD
-516 NHGADVGMA
+516 NLSADVGMA

-574 FKTALVPRENEAIV
+574 FKTELVPRDDEAIV

-593 KDREYYRRIM
+593 KNRDYYRRIM
-603 TEALAEAR
+603 TAALAEAR

-637 AMIDA
+637 AMINA

-655 NATRLRARNSAVLG
+655 NASRLRARNSAVLG

-679 EHRDGTLV
+679 EHRDGRLV
-687 TETVGDWRDILSAL
+687 TDTVGDWRDILAAL

-714 EGIVGA
+714 EGVVGA

-759 TVSREALAMIFDEA
+759 AVSREALTMIFDSA

-787 WLWTLAGPGASASP
+787 WLWTLAGSGSSNAAEGSAD
-801 DGAEDEGA
+801 DGLA
-809 TDDDAT
+809 DDDTDADA
-815 SEAGFSL
+815 SLAGFPL

-838 EALAH
+838 EALDR
-843 VVEVK
+843 VVEVM
-848 GETAR
+848 GDTAR
-853 LVAVAER
+853 LLSVGER
-860 AKYLFGGAD
+860 TKYLFGGGDEAL
-869 AAPVPKRAAKKVQL
+869 APKRLPKRKQMA
-883 SLFAE
+883 LFAE
-888 LDQVA
+888 LEQAA
-893 EAQGWGEV
+893 EAQGWGDA
-901 GAPKAGATTLDRVHQ
+901 GAPKAGTSTLDCVHQ
-916 AMLLFASG
+916 AMLLFAAG
-924 RGEAL
+924 RGDAL

-934 QEGVGQGLLFWKLG
+934 QEGVGQGALFWTLA
-948 QSFSALYPSGSD
+948 QSLSALYPTGSE
-960 EKRWIDGVLARK
+960 EKRWVDGVLARK

>member
-1 MRIGKRIRQVLPDFG
+1 MI
-16 VPAVMPATEPYPRR
+16 AAAETYPRR
-30 LIEVDLPIAAVSDHA
+30 LIEVDLPIAQVSECA

-70 CRAAALAASLIDPLD
+70 CRATALAAALIDPAD
-85 PACPESFKASARDV
+85 PACPEEFRTRSREM
-99 LGQLYGAKIDEEE
+99 LGRLYGTPLNGDGES
-112 ALRRGLLRL
+112 LRRGLLRL
-121 VSDFASWQRAT
+121 VADFASWQRAE
-132 DPAFRDAARTLA
+132 DGLFRDAARDLVL
-144 ASAHASLFESGPAF
+144 SAHEALFGGREPPF

-174 RLGATSYASDLN
+174 RLGASSYASDLN

-196 LEYVQRFGDKLFAEV
+196 LEYVQRFGERLFDEV
-211 ERWGAQITR
+211 ERAGARIAE
-220 QAKEELQR
+220 QARGELDR
-228 FYPVA
+228 FYPVIH
-233 LGQTPIAYISFRRIQ
+233 GQLPVAYLWFRRIQ
-248 CEGPTCGADVVLT
+248 CEGPKCGADVVLT

-266 VRRGER
+266 ARRGER
-272 SIGLR
+272 SLGLR
-277 LASWDHLT
+277 LAGWDGPT

-311 KCGYTIPVERVR
+311 RCGYTIPVGRVR
-323 EQLTARSGGAP
+323 EQLSARSGGAA
-334 SALLVAVAVGGPSGE
+334 SALLVAVAVGGASGE
-349 RSFRTPTDEDRAALV
+349 RSFRPATKEDLAAV
-364 AASKAVDELERA
+364 AAAGDAVRELERPG
-376 ESGGLAELPN
+376 SNGLSDLPN
-386 EPLPPIGT
+386 ESLPPIGT

-418 ITTLVRLVRDAMPE
+418 ITTLVRLVREAMPD

-453 LCDHQNTGCSWNPSG
+453 LCDYQNTGCSWNPSG

-492 ASSSGSWAGAV
+492 AGSSGSWSGAV

-509 LRNAHVD
+509 LRNARVD
-516 NHGADVGMA
+516 RHGADVGMA

-536 AHILITDPPYYDAIP
+536 AHLLVTDPPYYDAIP

-574 FKTALVPRENEAIV
+574 FRTELVSRDDECIV
-588 NPVAG
+588 NPVVG
-593 KDREYYRRIM
+593 KDREYYRRVM
-603 TEALAEAR
+603 TAALAEAR

-637 AMIDA
+637 AMLDA

-655 NATRLRARNSAVLG
+655 NASRLRARNSAVLG

-679 EHRDGTLV
+679 EYRDGRLITD
-687 TETVGDWRDILSAL
+687 TVGDWRDILSAL

-744 GAVVPLEEYLEQVWA
+744 GEIVPLEEYLEQVWA
-759 TVSREALAMIFDEA
+759 TVSREALSMIFDEA
-773 ETAGLEEDARITAM
+773 ETAGLEEDARVTAM
-787 WLWTLAGPGASASP
+787 WLWTMASPGSHAEASDDAVDDDSAS
-801 DGAEDEGA
+801 DDESSGAETGND
-809 TDDDAT
+809 
-815 SEAGFSL
+815 GFSL

-838 EALAH
+838 EELTD
-843 VVEVK
+843 VVEVR
-848 GETAR
+848 GDIAR
-853 LVAVAER
+853 LLSVAER
-860 AKYLFGGAD
+860 AKHLFGNSD
-869 AAPVPKRAAKKVQL
+869 TVPPPKRATKKQMA
-883 SLFAE
+883 LFADIE
-888 LDQVA
+888 QAA
-893 EAQGWGEV
+893 EAKGWGDV
-901 GAPKAGATTLDRVHQ
+901 GAPKAGTTTLDRVHQ
-916 AMLLFASG
+916 AMLLFGSG

-934 QEGVGQGLLFWKLG
+934 EEGVGKQAQFWKLA
-948 QSFSALYPSGSD
+948 QSLSALYPSGSD
-960 EKRWIDGVLARK
+960 EKRWVDGVLARK